1 MPIRIFVADDHD
13 VIRKGIKSLLQAR
26 PEWTICGEA
35 RNGKEAIDGVKET
48 RPDLAILD
56 ISMPEL
62 SGLEAAKSIS
72 QSGLAVKMLVFTMH
86 DSGSLVQASKNAGAK
101 GLVLKSL
108 AGQDLIRAIET
119 ILSGGIF
126 FDRDKPS
133 DTKIGRFGAGIL
145 SGALQITI

>member
-1 MPIRIFVADDHD
+1 VPIRIFVADDHD
-13 VIRKGIKSLLQAR
+13 VIRKGIRSLLRAR

-35 RNGKEAIDGVKET
+35 GNGKEAIEGVKET
-48 RPDLAILD
+48 NPDLAILD

-72 QSGLAVKMLVFTMH
+72 QSGQDVKMLVFTMH

-119 ILSGGIF
+119 VLSGGVF
-126 FDRDKPS
+126 FDRDKQPER
-133 DTKIGRFGAGIL
+133 KLGRFGAGIL
-145 SGALQITI
+145 SGALSI